1 MKTVS
6 EIREAIVTAL
16 KAIKVANG
24 YHTDLPDAH
33 IYGFYAPQIADD
45 EADATFPKAF
55 VVSVSGGYEYLP
67 GRQSH
72 RTDQFALLLFVK
84 KQQTTEPVTMTEN
97 FIADVERCLS
107 ERANLNGTVNGCEVT
122 EYALDS
128 GVMAP
133 IGAAIIR
140 VRTLVTTF

>member
-6 EIREAIVTAL
+6 EIRDAIVAAL
-16 KAIKVANG
+16 KAIKIANG
-24 YHTDLPDAH
+24 YKTDLPDAH
-33 IYGFYAPQIADD
+33 VYGFYAPQIADD

-55 VVSVSGGYEYLP
+55 VVSVSGEYEYFP

-72 RTDQFALLLFVK
+72 RTNNFAIFLFVK
-84 KQQTTEPVTMTEN
+84 KQQTTDPVKMTEE
-97 FIADVERCLS
+97 FIEDVERCLS

-122 EYALDS
+122 EYVMDS

-133 IGAAIIR
+133 IGAAIMR